1 MDSFFLSHF
10 FGTSYC
16 QNLDHVQQKQFGKN
30 QLRKTLKKINFKKFH
45 VVISIM
51 EYEDE

>member
-1 MDSFFLSHF
+1 MKKSFEYN
-10 FGTSYC
+10 T
-16 QNLDHVQQKQFGKN
+16 
-30 QLRKTLKKINFKKFH
+30 KKINFKQFH